1 MNFFGAKIPFLV
13 KIHLTQNNQTK
24 ERAAHEFVHEC
35 RTQLCQ
41 KFKYVSRMKLN
52 SGYCKKYWTH
62 SAVAMTYDGSFEKK
76 QPNMNKCFGIQLKLH
91 DISWWLAR
99 IFIHVQWTMDSIYL
113 WQQKKNCMHL
123 QRLHLWNG
131 ISCYSSFW
139 ALFFFI
145 SPIQSI
151 ENKTLE
157 HS

>member
-1 MNFFGAKIPFLV
+1 MNLYTNVEHSCV
-13 KIHLTQNNQTK
+13 KSLNMCLEWNWIRLLQEVLNAQ
-24 ERAAHEFVHEC
+24 R
-35 RTQLCQ
+35 
-41 KFKYVSRMKLN
+41 SRHDIWWQFWK
-52 SGYCKKYWTH
+52 
-62 SAVAMTYDGSFEKK
+62 KK

-99 IFIHVQWTMDSIYL
+99 IFIHVQWTMDFIYL

-123 QRLHLWNG
+123 YADCICEMVFLAILHFG
-131 ISCYSSFW
+131 
-139 ALFFFI
+139 LFFT

>member
-1 MNFFGAKIPFLV
+1 MNFFWAKIPFLV

-24 ERAAHEFVHEC
+24 EQAAHEFVHEC

-52 SGYCKKYWTH
+52 SVIARSIERTAQSPWHMMAVLKK
-62 SAVAMTYDGSFEKK
+62 
-76 QPNMNKCFGIQLKLH
+76 PNMNKCFGIQLKLH

-99 IFIHVQWTMDSIYL
+99 IFIHVQWTMDFIYL
-113 WQQKKNCMHL
+113 WQQKKK
-123 QRLHLWNG
+123 LHAFVEIASVKWYFLLRFG
-131 ISCYSSFW
+131 
-139 ALFFFI
+139 LFFT